1 MPARS
6 RHLDARRP
14 LSGRA
19 LATPAQPAR
28 HAGSWR
34 ARLISAA
41 ALLTVVALAYGGWRL
56 YNSSLFIVRAADI
69 VVHGALEVSSDD
81 VREAAGLAGQRY
93 FSLDAD
99 AAAARV
105 RALPWVRNANVQRRF
120 PHAATIT
127 VSERRPIG
135 IWQVGAVDYVVA
147 DDGVVVDTVPPD
159 DSLPLVDASRAG
171 VAVQIGGRVDPD
183 ALLTAK
189 RIGDELPARIGQSA
203 VRFSYE
209 RETGL
214 TVITDKGV
222 QVRVGDGKDLDYK
235 LGVWAAVVAK
245 VGANDLHEL
254 DLRFGDR
261 PYYR

>member
-1 MPARS
+1 MPARA

-14 LSGRA
+14 ISGRA
-19 LATPAQPAR
+19 LAAPAQPEPR
-28 HAGSWR
+28 AGSWR
-34 ARLISAA
+34 PRLLSTAVLL
-41 ALLTVVALAYGGWRL
+41 ALVALGYGGWRL
-56 YNSSLFIVRAADI
+56 YSSSLFVVRAAD
-69 VVHGALEVSSDD
+69 VVVRGALEVSPDD
-81 VREAAGLAGQRY
+81 VREAAALTGQRY
-93 FSLDAD
+93 FTLDAG

-105 RALPWVRNANVQRRF
+105 RALPWVRDASVQRRF

-147 DDGVVVDTVPPD
+147 DDGMVVDTVPPD
-159 DSLPLVDASRAG
+159 GTLPVVDASRAG

-189 RIGDELPARIGQSA
+189 RIGDELPGRIGQSA
-203 VRFSYE
+203 VRFAYE

-235 LGVWAAVVAK
+235 LGVWAALIAK
-245 VGANDLHEL
+245 LGANDLHEL